1 MSISRRSIFQRLKA
15 KGHSIKDED
24 FIDHVRDFLMEEFG
38 RTDNDSKEALH
49 GIARKLKDKVSDMM
63 KGPKGSRS
71 RTGIERVLES
81 GRHTVHNF
89 HIFTWVLIFH
99 SRIYRFISILRLL
112 LHLFRNQNVVP
123 EPLGSPLRTREGL
136 ASTLKLGKSRRT
148 SPPMT
153 FKPSLGLQLWQPKTR
168 DLVILDMSWTVW
180 LMIQWICLSN

>member
-24 FIDHVRDFLMEEFG
+24 FVDRVRDFLMEEFG

-49 GIARKLKDKVSDMM
+49 SIARKLKDKVSDMM

-81 GRHTVHNF
+81 GRHTVHYF

-99 SRIYRFISILRLL
+99 SR
-112 LHLFRNQNVVP
+112 
-123 EPLGSPLRTREGL
+123 
-136 ASTLKLGKSRRT
+136 
-148 SPPMT
+148 M
-153 FKPSLGLQLWQPKTR
+153 
-168 DLVILDMSWTVW
+168 
-180 LMIQWICLSN
+180 